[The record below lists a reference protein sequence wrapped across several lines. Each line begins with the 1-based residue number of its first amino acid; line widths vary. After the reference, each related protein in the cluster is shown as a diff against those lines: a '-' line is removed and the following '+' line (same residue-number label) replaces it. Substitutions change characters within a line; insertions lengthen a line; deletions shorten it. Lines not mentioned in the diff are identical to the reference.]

1 MGLFWDLLQQSQ
13 ISDQRDH
20 AENLEGRVTHLE
32 NQLQHTQLILNDLIK
47 LLEEK
52 FGHDINGDGKVGLG

>member
-13 ISDQRDH
+13 ISDQSQR
-20 AENLEGRVTHLE
+20 AKNLESRVIFLE
-32 NQLQHTQLILNDLIK
+32 NQLQHTQTVLNDLIK

-52 FGHDINGDGKVGLG
+52 FGQDIDGDGKVG